1 MSRHRLYQNYD
12 YEKELEDV
20 EGAGEEEEEEEEVEE
35 LSPEDKAQMTAATA
49 EVKSMLGPQA
59 SKVTTQQI
67 QDSLWYY
74 YYDVDKTIAYLV
86 SKFIDP
92 APKPAAKSKA
102 PKTNPQ
108 VSDGKTYSECPF
120 PFTPPDRQVP
130 PKQIPGEHA
139 RPAPGQGL
147 PVRASLPTCPG

>member
-12 YEKELEDV
+12 YQNDLDEYDAV
-20 EGAGEEEEEEEEVEE
+20 EEEEEEEEE

-67 QDSLWYY
+67 QESLWHY
-74 YYDVDKTIAYLV
+74 YYDIDKTIIYLV

-92 APKPAAKSKA
+92 APKPAAKPKA
-102 PKTNPQ
+102 PKATPQ
-108 VSDGKTYSECPF
+108 VPHGKNYPACPF
-120 PFTPPDRQVP
+120 
-130 PKQIPGEHA
+130 H
-139 RPAPGQGL
+139 
-147 PVRASLPTCPG
+147 

>member
-12 YEKELEDV
+12 YENDLDEFDGDDL
-20 EGAGEEEEEEEEVEE
+20 AEEEEEE

-59 SKVTTQQI
+59 TKVTTQQI
-67 QDSLWYY
+67 QESLWHY
-74 YYDVDKTIAYLV
+74 YYDVDKTIAYLI

-92 APKPAAKSKA
+92 APKPAAKTKVP
-102 PKTNPQ
+102 PKNTPQ
-108 VSDGKTYSECPF
+108 ASDGKNHSEHPS
-120 PFTPPDRQVP
+120 PLTPPDRQVP
-130 PKQIPGEHA
+130 PKQILGEHA
-139 RPAPGQGL
+139 RSTTGHDL

>member
-1 MSRHRLYQNYD
+1 MYQNYD
-12 YEKELEDV
+12 YQNDLDEFDGDEP
-20 EGAGEEEEEEEEVEE
+20 AEEEEEE

-67 QDSLWYY
+67 QESLWHY
-74 YYDVDKTIAYLV
+74 YYDVDKTIAYLI

-92 APKPAAKSKA
+92 APKPPAKTKV
-102 PKTNPQ
+102 PKTTPQ
-108 VSDGKTYSECPF
+108 APDGKNYSEHPS
-120 PFTPPDRQVP
+120 PLTPPDRQVP
-130 PKQIPGEHA
+130 PKQISGEHA
-139 RPAPGQGL
+139 RPTPGQDL